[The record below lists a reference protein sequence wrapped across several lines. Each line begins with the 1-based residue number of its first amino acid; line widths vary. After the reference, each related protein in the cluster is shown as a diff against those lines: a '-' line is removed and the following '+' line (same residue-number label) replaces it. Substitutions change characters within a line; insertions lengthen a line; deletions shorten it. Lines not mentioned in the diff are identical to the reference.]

1 MKIELKN
8 ITTRELV
15 EGYVVKA
22 EVGVWGGWRLD
33 CRGSCLLGHLSRD
46 RQGTEA
52 VFRWGR
58 ERGLSG

>member
-22 EVGVWGGWRLD
+22 EGGVWGGWRLD
-33 CRGSCLLGHLSRD
+33 CGRSCLLGHLSRD
-46 RQGTEA
+46 SQGREA
-52 VFRWGR
+52 VFWWGT